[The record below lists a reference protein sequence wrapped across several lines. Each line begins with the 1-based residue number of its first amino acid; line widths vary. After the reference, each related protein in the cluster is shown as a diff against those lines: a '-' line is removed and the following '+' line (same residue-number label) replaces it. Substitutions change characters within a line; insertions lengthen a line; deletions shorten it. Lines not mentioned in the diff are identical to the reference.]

1 MKLANKRPKELNSH
15 LSIID
20 STLTLFG
27 NQLPHNRKNEVP
39 QWHRKA
45 ALYSLNP
52 IAINVM
58 FIDRVEDNA

>member
-1 MKLANKRPKELNSH
+1 MKLANK
-15 LSIID
+15 
-20 STLTLFG
+20 TLLG